1 MIHPDLTMP
10 TDPDALEL
18 QDLANAAAI
27 AADAAG
33 SAPPVTRTVDTA
45 YGLATVHR
53 DDAGADVVLH
63 DQGVTVHVRGDVD
76 TCANHKNEN

>member
-1 MIHPDLTMP
+1 MTDPVMS

-18 QDLANAAAI
+18 KDLANAAAI

-63 DQGVTVHVRGDVD
+63 DRDVTVHVRGEIPDD
-76 TCANHKNEN
+76 SSGE